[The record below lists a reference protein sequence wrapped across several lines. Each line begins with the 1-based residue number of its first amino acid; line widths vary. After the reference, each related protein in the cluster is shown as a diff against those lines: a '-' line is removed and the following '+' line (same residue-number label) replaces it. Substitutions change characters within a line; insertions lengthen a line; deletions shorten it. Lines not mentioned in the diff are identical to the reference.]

1 MDEIKH
7 ELENRLERLRLV
19 GKLLQAHRFNA
30 RPCFDLE
37 MMQEMGFLC

>member
-1 MDEIKH
+1 MKSNTSWKIVF
-7 ELENRLERLRLV
+7 ERLRLV
-19 GKLLQAHRFNA
+19 GKLLEAHRFNA